1 MAYGDFTI
9 HAYLYRDKSFVFNS
23 FMSKMRRNL
32 ALGILVLGLCVSSC
46 RDSKSIR
53 LGDLGKVNTLTDY
66 MLRMHK
72 FDNVSGVLSSDGLP
86 DFAGE
91 EIERILIMPGSR
103 GDSLRALYDVCM
115 DTLAYVSDGVD
126 LKKVYKSP
134 GKFFISP
141 TDTLAVYVDSLAV
154 QCYRVLRFRNAFT
167 HKIAYPKE
175 SSYVAVKS
183 SDNKFVLIDSNVGNI
198 SE

>member
-1 MAYGDFTI
+1 M
-9 HAYLYRDKSFVFNS
+9 KSSVTLS
-23 FMSKMRRNL
+23 L
-32 ALGILVLGLCVSSC
+32 LVIGLCVCSC
-46 RDSKSIR
+46 HDSESGRQECRAKLNSEGSIVV
-53 LGDLGKVNTLTDY
+53 LGELNKVNILTDY
-66 MLRMHK
+66 MLGMDK
-72 FDNVSGVLSSDGLP
+72 FDNVSGALFSDGLP

-91 EIERILIMPGSR
+91 EIERILLMPGNKV
-103 GDSLRALYDVCM
+103 DSVKALYEACM

-134 GKFFISP
+134 GKFFINP
-141 TDTLAVYVDSLAV
+141 TDTLGVYVDSLAV

-167 HKIAYPKE
+167 HKIAYPVE
-175 SSYVAVKS
+175 SSYVAVRS

>member
-1 MAYGDFTI
+1 
-9 HAYLYRDKSFVFNS
+9 
-23 FMSKMRRNL
+23 MRRNL

-53 LGDLGKVNTLTDY
+53 QGSVSKSNSVGSIVVLGDLGKVNTLTDY
-66 MLRMHK
+66 MLRMDK

>member
-1 MAYGDFTI
+1 MK
-9 HAYLYRDKSFVFNS
+9 RS
-23 FMSKMRRNL
+23 L
-32 ALGILVLGLCVSSC
+32 ALGILALVLFMSSC
-46 RDSKSIR
+46 RESKSVSQECRTKLNTQGSIVV
-53 LGDLGKVNTLTDY
+53 LGELNKVNILTDY
-66 MLRMHK
+66 MLRMDK
-72 FDNVSGVLSSDGLP
+72 FDNVSGALSSDGLP

-91 EIERILIMPGSR
+91 EIERILLMPGNKV
-103 GDSLRALYDVCM
+103 DSVKALYEACM

-141 TDTLAVYVDSLAV
+141 TDTLGVYVDSLAM